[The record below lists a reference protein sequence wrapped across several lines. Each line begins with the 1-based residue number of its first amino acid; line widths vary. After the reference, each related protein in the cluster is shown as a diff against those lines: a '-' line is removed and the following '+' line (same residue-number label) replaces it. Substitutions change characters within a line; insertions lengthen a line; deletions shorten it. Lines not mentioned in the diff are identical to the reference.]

1 MVLVIEDLSEL
12 LAAQRA
18 AAWSE
23 VARRMAHEIK
33 NPLTPIQLS
42 AERIARSYH
51 RSGNGNLSGVGQNGT
66 SAGDLNGKAGDAE
79 EKRIAAVIDECTET
93 ITREVAGLKAMV
105 DEFSRFARLPLARL
119 EPAELNQVVLRAV
132 ALYEDRLDGVII
144 NTGLDPTM
152 PPALLDSNKCAGC
165 L

>member
-1 MVLVIEDLSEL
+1 MLVIEDLSEL

-42 AERIARSYH
+42 AERIARSY
-51 RSGNGNLSGVGQNGT
+51 RWTGSNGDQNG
-66 SAGDLNGKAGDAE
+66 SNSKPEEMLD
-79 EKRIAAVIDECTET
+79 EKRRAAVIDECTET

-119 EPAELNQVVLRAV
+119 EPANLNEVVRHAA
-132 ALYEDRLDGVII
+132 ALYEGRLDGVEME
-144 NTGLDPTM
+144 TRLDPRLPSGDVGFRTV
-152 PPALLDSNKCAGC
+152 AQGLRKLD
-165 L
+165 